1 MDYGAKLVG
10 MEIILGWQMDRI
22 TAALPRIGIVVAATW
37 VIVGVAFRDWSI
49 ATGFG
54 QFVIASLTLLVAA
67 PMIK

>member
-1 MDYGAKLVG
+1 

-37 VIVGVAFRDWSI
+37 VLWIIVGVAFRDWSI